1 MDRSYDFKRRATHWQ
16 MMMREATSD
25 SQAASP
31 EHHTVDRF
39 SVISADV
46 FAQLRTLREIISPY
60 AVLAHTG
67 HGSKESIGGHVKIP
81 ILANTM
87 GYIHAKRALFEQTDI
102 KDIVHDTRH
111 AGDLIKQMTTSIEE
125 ELKRMRR
132 GTISRQLQEHRLG
145 VIACL
150 QHSLKAV
157 ESAVEEYERYRLKV
171 ETNVTASLRLMTE
184 NQVKEYRMRKGYG
197 LDGNAE
203 KQIIAQDYLKL
214 FMEDSNRSDT
224 LAKGDGSSV
233 AQSGDSIAA
242 STFSSP
248 VLGPSVQPGTTM
260 PVLRRQQSVQMPH
273 MPAYMDYVD
282 APQEQNTQLL
292 QMQHKNLVAQVQQ
305 SVQANEL
312 NTINGVQ
319 QRLAEISSM
328 FEQFSGTLAVQLDMF
343 ESINANVLESLS
355 NIETTETSL
364 KKAET
369 EGMPYYQLMMCYAF
383 IGSALFLLLVDYLK
397 SSRGSYL
404 F

>member
-16 MMMREATSD
+16 MMMREATRD
-25 SQAASP
+25 TQAASP
-31 EHHTVDRF
+31 EHQTVDRF

-46 FAQLRTLREIISPY
+46 FAQLRTLKEIISPY
-60 AVLAHTG
+60 TVLAHAG

-81 ILANTM
+81 LLPNAM

-111 AGDLIKQMTTSIEE
+111 AGDLIKQMATSIEE

-150 QHSLKAV
+150 QHTLKAV

-184 NQVKEYRMRKGYG
+184 NQVKEYRIRKGYG
-197 LDGNAE
+197 AE
-203 KQIIAQDYLKL
+203 GSADKQIIAQDYLKL
-214 FMEDSNRSDT
+214 FMEESNRGST
-224 LAKGDGSSV
+224 LARGDGSAAQGSESV
-233 AQSGDSIAA
+233 SA
-242 STFSSP
+242 STSSSP
-248 VLGPSVQPGTTM
+248 RLGPSMHAGTIT
-260 PVLRRQQSVQMPH
+260 PALRRQPSVQMPH
-273 MPAYMDYVD
+273 MPVYMDYVD
-282 APQEQNTQLL
+282 APQEQNTQVL
-292 QMQHKNLVAQVQQ
+292 QMQHKNLVAHVQQ
-305 SVQANEL
+305 SIQANEL
-312 NTINGVQ
+312 KTINGVQ
-319 QRLAEISSM
+319 QRLSEISSM

-364 KKAET
+364 KKADT
-369 EGMPYYQLMMCYAF
+369 EGMPYYQLLMCYSF
-383 IGSALFLLLVDYLK
+383 IGSAVFLLLVDYLK
-397 SSRGSYL
+397 SSRGSYIL
-404 F
+404 